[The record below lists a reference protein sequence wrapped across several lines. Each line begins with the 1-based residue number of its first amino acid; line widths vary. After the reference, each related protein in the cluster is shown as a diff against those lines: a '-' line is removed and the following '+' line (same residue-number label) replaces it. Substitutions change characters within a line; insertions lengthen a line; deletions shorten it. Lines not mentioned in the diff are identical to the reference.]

1 MSQRR
6 ATAGVAALCAA
17 AVLNACSGDY
27 SGVGG
32 GIEGAGGTGAPAR
45 NLEEHFT
52 TQVQPRLDFCR
63 NCHVPGGIADVD
75 AGRNYMLS
83 ADRAQ
88 DLANLRA
95 SWERLGGNG
104 ADGTQTSR
112 ILLMA
117 SGQETPH
124 SGGAPWPV
132 GSEAYRAMSL
142 LLDCFADPAACS
154 DRLAGA
160 GGGTVD
166 ELPLLG
172 SRRGGHAWFDYCEGK
187 TDDAMLPVDPR
198 ALVVTGSNAG
208 KAVIFN
214 AWYKDC
220 HADPALVNEQAHP
233 QTCGDLRASL
243 ARGRVI
249 MEGNGVP
256 GAASF
261 FAGQEPAGYASIP
274 ASSFNNLW
282 IAWGLSA
289 RPDNFDELVA
299 ERYGTG
305 PVPVRNPYPVD
316 GEDPNATDGGSGQL
330 PRGFFQSH
338 NADGRW
344 SGNVVVNCQGCHSI
358 TVGTADDGPGLGNV
372 VGGGGA
378 LLDASVTARDL
389 EFMGVVAYTA
399 LDRAGLGG
407 RVRGTNNAQF
417 SNITA
422 ATGITDP
429 TQFGDVLNN
438 GTTGTGDTPAW
449 WNVGS
454 RPVKFV
460 DAMFP
465 NDAVRVD
472 YALFIPLLDQQPI
485 PSGTA
490 AAEEWVSANV
500 QDGDHYIMSIKSP
513 AYPLPVD
520 TALAQQGAIL
530 FHSKDLWAEGL
541 DNPVPRPA
549 GGNGSCAS
557 CHGAYSPRFVH
568 DPAFLDTPA
577 LEGIASYVTPMEIIG
592 TDPVRQQSY
601 NEGTNQAN
609 SNTFVGYPETQGTEN
624 DCGVQNRE
632 AVRGE
637 RPLGYA
643 APPLYGVWATAP
655 YFHNG
660 SVPDAWGV
668 LKSDDRPSIWRRVSR
683 PARADQAGQVV
694 MGFDT
699 DLARAYDPARLG
711 WKYDEL
717 ACGTGTLPYLECDPA
732 DPEADPI
739 LQMPFDEFYANL
751 LAGWNITNPP
761 ILTNADV
768 EQRKIY
774 NTRMFSQDNGG
785 HAFTAVLTDA
795 ERRALVEYL
804 KTL

>member
-1 MSQRR
+1 MDQRDVV
-6 ATAGVAALCAA
+6 AGAVVLCVSAL
-17 AVLNACSGDY
+17 LGGCSGEY
-27 SGVGG
+27 SGTTGDVGSD
-32 GIEGAGGTGAPAR
+32 GGTAAPAR
-45 NLEEHFT
+45 NLEEHFAT
-52 TQVQPRLDFCR
+52 RVQPRLAFCR
-63 NCHVPGGIADVD
+63 NCHVPGGIADVEN
-75 AGRNYMLS
+75 GRDFMLS
-83 ADRAQ
+83 TDATQ

-95 SWERLGGNG
+95 SWERLGGG
-104 ADGTQTSR
+104 SASR
-112 ILLMA
+112 VLLMA

-124 SGGAPWPV
+124 SGGAPWPQN
-132 GSEAYRAMSL
+132 SDAYRAMSVL
-142 LLDCFADPAACS
+142 LGCFANPSACTQL
-154 DRLAGA
+154 LADD
-160 GGGTVD
+160 GGGEIL

-172 SRRGGHAWFDYCEGK
+172 SKHGGHAWFDFC
-187 TDDAMLPVDPR
+187 
-198 ALVVTGSNAG
+198 AG
-208 KAVIFN
+208 KADDATLPPDPRSLVVPGANTGKAVLFN

-220 HADPALVNEQAHP
+220 HADPALVNEQPHP
-233 QTCGDLRASL
+233 QTCGELRASL
-243 ARGRVI
+243 ERGKVI

-274 ASSFNNLW
+274 AESFNNLW
-282 IAWGLSA
+282 LAWGMSA
-289 RPDNFDELVA
+289 RPDNFDDLVA
-299 ERYGTG
+299 ERYGSG
-305 PVPVRNPYPVD
+305 PIPVRNPYPLA

-330 PRGFFQSH
+330 PRGFFQSR
-338 NADGRW
+338 NADGSW
-344 SGNVVVNCQGCHSI
+344 SGRVVINCQGCHSTTI
-358 TVGTADDGPGLGNV
+358 GSEADGAGLGNV

-378 LLDASVTARDL
+378 LLDASVTGRDM
-389 EFMGVVAYTA
+389 EFVGVPAYT
-399 LDRAGLGG
+399 LIDRAGLGG

-422 ATGITDP
+422 AVGVTDP
-429 TQFGDVLNN
+429 VQFGGVLSN

-472 YALFIPLLDQQPI
+472 YALFVPLLDRQPI
-485 PSGTA
+485 PTGFDA
-490 AAEEWVSANV
+490 AYAWVSEHV

-520 TALAQQGAIL
+520 AALAEQGAIL
-530 FHSKDLWAEGL
+530 FHSKDLWGEGL
-541 DNPVPRPA
+541 DNPVPRPE

-557 CHGAYSPRFVH
+557 CHGAYSPRFVN
-568 DPAFLDTPA
+568 DTAFLDTPA
-577 LEGIASYVTPMEIIG
+577 LEGIASYVTPLAIIG
-592 TDPVRQQSY
+592 TDPVRQQTY

-609 SNTFVGYPETQGTEN
+609 SNTFVGYPETLGSDN
-624 DCGVQNRE
+624 DCGVQNRD
-632 AVRGE
+632 AIRGA

-660 SVPDAWGV
+660 SVPDVWSV
-668 LKSDDRPSIWRRVSR
+668 LQPDGRPSIWRRLSK
-683 PARADQAGQVV
+683 PARADQVGQVV

-699 DLARAYDPARLG
+699 DLVRAYDAQRLG
-711 WKYDEL
+711 WKYDAL
-717 ACGTGTLPYLECDPA
+717 PCGTGSVPYLECDPA
-732 DPEADPI
+732 DEQANPI
-739 LQMPFDEFYANL
+739 LQMPFELFYANL

-774 NTRMFSQDNGG
+774 NTRMFSQNNGG
-785 HAFTAVLTDA
+785 HAFAAVLTDA